1 MVTVIKSKVNATREA
16 ISPGAGPQKPAKRG
30 GAALSFVL
38 GGRTA
43 QSTTKPDG
51 SPALARKPKRTLTSQ
66 NIVRTLVN
74 ALVAVPKVVKGLVKP
89 DVSPA
94 LREKVILGVTSINDC
109 RYCAWGHSH
118 WAMAHGVSLEEV
130 NQILG
135 HQTDAMQASD
145 AAEAAAIL
153 FAQHYAEHLDHFDP
167 DAVENLLKHFS
178 RTQVDEI
185 IAYIHAITLGN
196 LVGNTVDAFISRFRS
211 NGHNSFL
218 FEAAV
223 TTLSAPIIG
232 AVILAAKLDPEV
244 KMDEMRVARAYGVD
258 EAPK

>member
-1 MVTVIKSKVNATREA
+1 MVTVIKSKVNATPEA
-16 ISPGAGPQKPAKRG
+16 TAPSAGVHKPAKKG

-38 GGRTA
+38 GGKTDQA
-43 QSTTKPDG
+43 SAKPDG
-51 SPALARKPKRTLTSQ
+51 GPALARKPKRTLTSQ

-135 HQTDAMQASD
+135 HQSDGMRASD

-178 RTQVDEI
+178 RNQVDEI

-196 LVGNTVDAFISRFRS
+196 LLGNTADAFISRFRS

-218 FEAAV
+218 FEALV
-223 TTLSAPIIG
+223 TTLGAPFLG
-232 AVILAAKLDPEV
+232 AVVLAAKFDPEV

-258 EAPK
+258 ESGT